1 MSLITT
7 GTRLLSLID
16 ALVKVVSL
24 LLVLF
29 LIALMVLGAPMTM
42 IGGGAMLTLVINW
55 PLMGYRRKKQQM
67 SRLGGE

>member
-1 MSLITT
+1 MSRITT
-7 GTRLLSLID
+7 GNRLLSLID
-16 ALVKVVSL
+16 TLVKLISL

-42 IGGGAMLTLVINW
+42 IGGVAMLTLVINW
-55 PLMGYRRKKQQM
+55 PLMEYRRKKQQV

>member
-1 MSLITT
+1 MSQITT

-42 IGGGAMLTLVINW
+42 IGGVAMLTLVINW
-55 PLMGYRRKKQQM
+55 PLMEHRRKKQQV